1 MNAHA
6 SPLTRAL
13 QIAGVASLCWA
24 AALPQAQAQTQRI
37 ESTTL
42 TPTQNPCTQCRRED
56 DVLSQGS
63 PGAPTQA
70 LPAAP
75 TGPQASFRLN
85 DVRLKG
91 ANALGADE
99 LRPALQPYIGRDVT
113 LTDLQTM
120 AGAITQIYRD
130 RGYFLAQALVP
141 VQKVEGGVVE
151 ISVIEGRL
159 GQVNVNVAPD
169 APIKEERVR
178 AFLQAIPVG
187 GALDTQRYE
196 RAMLLLS
203 DQPGLRVSSTLQE
216 GAQPGTTD
224 LTVDVV
230 AARRWEFAVDAD
242 NHGTEET
249 GRYRLGATARWL
261 SPFGIGDNIDLRLI
275 GADSSGMVFGRAS
288 YEAPI
293 GSSGLRAGIGAAH
306 VQYELGGDFVNLDA
320 HGTADIVDASL
331 NYPVIRSRRHNL
343 FMRLG
348 ADMQDL
354 SDHYDAVNFNPKKRV
369 YGLGLGWA
377 WELRDDLFGGGYWSS
392 SGTLYH
398 GKLDLRDQASEQFDQ
413 SAFGLGTEGSFDK
426 LTFRFSRLQSMF
438 PRHSLYLSLG
448 GQMADKNL
456 DASQKLSL
464 GGARAVRA
472 YPSGE
477 LLVDEGLLGTI
488 EWRWSLNDEWTPF
501 VFYDAARGKVSH
513 DPLAIPG
520 LDNTQSLRG
529 AGLGVSW
536 ARPNNFLLNA
546 TLAWRAGTREA
557 ITDGGGHNPRLF
569 VQFQKFF

>member
-1 MNAHA
+1 MNTARA
-6 SPLTRAL
+6 TIARCAPLL
-13 QIAGVASLCWA
+13 SLLLA
-24 AALPQAQAQTQRI
+24 AAAAQAQTQQI

-42 TPTQNPCTQCRRED
+42 TPTQNPCTRCERDGDTSAQA
-56 DVLSQGS
+56 S

-70 LPAAP
+70 LPPPAP
-75 TGPQASFRLN
+75 AGAQGAFRLN

-91 ANALGADE
+91 VNAL
-99 LRPALQPYIGRDVT
+99 PAATIQPVVQPYIGRDVT
-113 LTDLQTM
+113 LTDLEAM
-120 AGAITQIYRD
+120 AGSITQLYRD
-130 RGYFLAQALVP
+130 NGYFLAQAVAP

-159 GQVNVNVAPD
+159 GNVNVNVAPE

-178 AFLQAIPVG
+178 AFLQALPTG
-187 GALDTQRYE
+187 AALDMPRYE

-203 DQPGLRVSSTLQE
+203 DQPGIRVTSSLQE
-216 GAQPGTTD
+216 GAQAGTTD

-230 AARRWEFAVDAD
+230 AAPRWEFSVDAD

-249 GRYRLGATARWL
+249 GRYRLGASARWL
-261 SPFGIGDNIDLRLI
+261 SPFGIGDNMDLRVI
-275 GADSSGMVFGRAS
+275 AADSSGMVFGRAS

-293 GSSGLRAGIGAAH
+293 GASGLRAGVGIAH
-306 VQYELGGDFVNLDA
+306 VQYELGGDFVALDA
-320 HGTADIVDASL
+320 HGTADVIDASL
-331 NYPVIRSRRHNL
+331 NYPLIRSRRQNL
-343 FMRLG
+343 FLRLG

-354 SDHYDAVNFNPKKRV
+354 SDHYDAVDYNPKKRIS
-369 YGLGLGWA
+369 GLGLGWA
-377 WELRDDLFGGGYWSS
+377 WELRDDLFGGGYWAS

-398 GKLDLRDQASEQFDQ
+398 GRLDIRDELTQAIDQAPD
-413 SAFGLGTEGSFDK
+413 GLHTEGSFDK
-426 LTFRFSRLQSMF
+426 LTFRFSRLQSIL
-438 PRHSLYLSLG
+438 PRHALYLSVG
-448 GQMADKNL
+448 GQVASGNL

-488 EWRWSLNDEWTPF
+488 EWRWALTDELTPY

-513 DPLAIPG
+513 DPLPLG

-529 AGLGVSW
+529 AGFGLAWS
-536 ARPNNFLLNA
+536 RPNSFALNA
-546 TLAWRAGTREA
+546 TLAWRDGTRPA
-557 ITDGGGHNPRLF
+557 ITDGGGHDPRLF